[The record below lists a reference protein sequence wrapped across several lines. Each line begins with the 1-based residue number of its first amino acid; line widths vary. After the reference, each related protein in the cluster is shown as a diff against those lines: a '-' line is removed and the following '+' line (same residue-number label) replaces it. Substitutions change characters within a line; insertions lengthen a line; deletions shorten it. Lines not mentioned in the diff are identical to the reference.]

1 MSLDAHGGTKGHKG
15 DGMLKTVKH
24 YCSLKGTP
32 YICSVLVK

>member
-1 MSLDAHGGTKGHKG
+1 MSPDTNSGTKGHKG

-24 YCSLKGTP
+24 YCSFKGTL